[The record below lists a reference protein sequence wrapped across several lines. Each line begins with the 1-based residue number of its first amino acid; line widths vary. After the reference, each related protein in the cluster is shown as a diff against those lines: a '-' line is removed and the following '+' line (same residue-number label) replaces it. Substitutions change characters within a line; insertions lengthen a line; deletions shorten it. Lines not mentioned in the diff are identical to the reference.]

1 VNCPD
6 ESQQPNGL
14 AIEMRDFYAVTDS
27 MPFSDEEPPV
37 QQYRFGHI
45 SARWSQLNGL
55 TKDWTDKAVS
65 FLMLTNSGGA
75 VAVLSFMGASDKVR
89 EMVGPRIA
97 LGCFSLGVICTGI
110 LVAKQFH
117 RFERVFTGYRKEAQ
131 EYLAD
136 RIEWGVLTSNDDNR
150 VKPRPMDYVL
160 GYIPFALF
168 IGGCITGAISLL

>member
-1 VNCPD
+1 
-6 ESQQPNGL
+6 
-14 AIEMRDFYAVTDS
+14 
-27 MPFSDEEPPV
+27 
-37 QQYRFGHI
+37 
-45 SARWSQLNGL
+45 
-55 TKDWTDKAVS
+55 
-65 FLMLTNSGGA
+65 MLTDSGGA

-136 RIEWGVLTSNDDNR
+136 QIEWGGTHIERQQSAQASSYGLR
-150 VKPRPMDYVL
+150 
-160 GYIPFALF
+160 F
-168 IGGCITGAISLL
+168 